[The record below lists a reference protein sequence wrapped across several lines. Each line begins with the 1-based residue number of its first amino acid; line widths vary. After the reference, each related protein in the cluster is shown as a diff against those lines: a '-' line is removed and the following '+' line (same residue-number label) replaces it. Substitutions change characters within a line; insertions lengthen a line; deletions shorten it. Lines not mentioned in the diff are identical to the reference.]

1 MISTIKYI
9 ADTIKINA
17 EKAGISDISADQVFN
32 NGINI
37 ALYAAGIIAVL
48 VIIIAGFYFMVAAYD
63 PQKIAIAKNA
73 ILYAVIGLIVVLLAF
88 VIVNFVV
95 GRF

>member
-1 MISTIKYI
+1 MNFVKYV
-9 ADTIKINA
+9 AESIKIDAND
-17 EKAGISDISADQVFN
+17 AGVTNINADQVFN

-37 ALYAAGIIAVL
+37 ALYAAGIVAVL

-63 PQKIAIAKNA
+63 PQKIAVAKNA
-73 ILYAVIGLIVVLLAF
+73 ILYAVVWLIIVMLAF
-88 VIVNFVV
+88 IVVNFVV